1 MIELTNMCEFL
12 SLMCLCVYGVYAWV
26 YLCLGGLMCV
36 QVGIYKCT
44 RKRRAW
50 VLIFGIF
57 IDFFPPSYSLRQGLS
72 IEPRGHRYSW
82 YRESACFRDHWWLP
96 SECWDYSH
104 GPFSTK
110 YLRGFWRCKLCS
122 SLMLPGSPFT
132 TEPSPQIT
140 AGEFFKASSCPYW
153 ELTSWYLRT
162 EMARLVA

>member
-1 MIELTNMCEFL
+1 MWISFFNVFVCIW
-12 SLMCLCVYGVYAWV
+12 CVCMSIFVS
-26 YLCLGGLMCV
+26 GGLTCV
-36 QVGIYKCT
+36 CRWIYTSVHVNVEPGFWYLESSLIFPCHIHWDRVSRLNPEVIDTVGIGSQ
-44 RKRRAW
+44 
-50 VLIFGIF
+50 LDPGI
-57 IDFFPPSYSLRQGLS
+57 ISGCLLK
-72 IEPRGHRYSW
+72 
-82 YRESACFRDHWWLP
+82 
-96 SECWDYSH
+96 CWDYRQ